1 MMMNRRGLPQ
11 QQHSA
16 AVAATTN
23 TASSVSDAATTPTT
37 SALLNESRQLLL
49 KQQLKLQLNLNVS
62 EMMDNLRRS
71 VDNDYNNKQQKQQQ
85 QQQYDGDLNWNRNL
99 SLTRVQEEEQQ
110 QHDSNIIVSRRRGTT
125 MVAADREVMVT
136 TTSKAY
142 NATANN
148 AKARNAPTTT
158 DAAAV
163 TTSIGAAVTL
173 ATTSFASATVAG
185 VTVTTLMTSTSLSLS
200 SSAAA
205 AGTTTTTTTTATAAT
220 TYTSLTQK
228 QPLNTALAKF
238 NRIIDNT
245 VPVINNYQQPS
256 PLQVADSITKSQQQ
270 HPQEQQHIVGMPIL
284 SDSLKR
290 RLASHHYT
298 DLVVNNSKINF
309 SYEDRRTN
317 VEATTTTAATFTTT
331 TTSQPQS
338 LSRTTTATTTTATT
352 TDSSSL
358 ISLESIT
365 TMPKKVSMEDEYD
378 EDGASSDWKRNDVH
392 YLLKQLNSFSD
403 IEEIEIVDMKQ
414 KQRQQQQKL
423 IIREQEHQLQ
433 QHLHLPNAVVQPL
446 TQSQTEIAA
455 SAHLLE
461 AKNLTVALPPTP
473 PEQYVTNASSNIIAQ
488 SHSYAYTTTTPSIS
502 SSSTYHTHP
511 PVSSLPQYISSY
523 SAHISELTQHSGS
536 GIVADSEH
544 ELEQQQR
551 HDAAAA
557 AVTHMESKQHSTSPL
572 VDSPTAT
579 SLVIY
584 SPSSQSHK
592 GIRRYASLNQ
602 QQSPDED
609 EDSHLHHHYHQRQH
623 QCFHPQHH
631 HHHHTHHH
639 PFTHTS
645 ARLTH
650 EHYSEGSILDSAVAA
665 RAAAACDPL
674 ALQQFVDDYI
684 FQSCHYLET
693 NNFAANYCTAM
704 VESSSHEFRPSTTTT
719 TRTSN
724 EEYDDEECYVE
735 DHSSAH
741 SFELHECE
749 PPTVICK
756 APAPL
761 AADNTL
767 LAQPQPMRSSM
778 RHLAPI
784 TSMPTAP
791 QATPPQYTM
800 ETRLCSSG
808 VQTDLTASSLAQSFS
823 LSSST
828 SSSSST
834 EQRKRKQPIF
844 KCCYTPL
851 DRWREKRQQQQ
862 QIELKKRTKTVVAEH
877 QQLTAHTNAS
887 HDSKAAATTSTT
899 TITTRSCLKNTKV
912 SVMAVSGGGSSMAG
926 VSGSS
931 GIHNATTTTTTTTT
945 LSSAA
950 AIVVHSQHHSLPT
963 KNAPYAV

>member
-1 MMMNRRGLPQ
+1 MMNRRGIQ
-11 QQHSA
+11 QQNA
-16 AVAATTN
+16 A
-23 TASSVSDAATTPTT
+23 TASSSDAATTPTT

-71 VDNDYNNKQQKQQQ
+71 VDNDYNNSKQMQS
-85 QQQYDGDLNWNRNL
+85 QQYDGDLNWNRNL
-99 SLTRVQEEEQQ
+99 SLTRVQEVEEQQ
-110 QHDSNIIVSRRRGTT
+110 QQHEMTVSRRRGNHL
-125 MVAADREVMVT
+125 VAATDTEVMMV
-136 TTSKAY
+136 TTSKASY

-148 AKARNAPTTT
+148 AKACNAR
-158 DAAAV
+158 AATA
-163 TTSIGAAVTL
+163 AAVTL
-173 ATTSFASATVAG
+173 ATTSFTSAG
-185 VTVTTLMTSTSLSLS
+185 VTVTTTLMTSTSLSLS

-205 AGTTTTTTTTATAAT
+205 AGSTTTSVAAAATTT

-245 VPVINNYQQPS
+245 VPVINNYQQQQP
-256 PLQVADSITKSQQQ
+256 PTPFQDAAGDCNTKSQQHAPHEQ
-270 HPQEQQHIVGMPIL
+270 HSVGMPIL

-309 SYEDRRTN
+309 SYDRRTN
-317 VEATTTTAATFTTT
+317 VVTNTTTITTTTTTT
-331 TTSQPQS
+331 TTSQPTPPPHSLS
-338 LSRTTTATTTTATT
+338 LSRMTRT
-352 TDSSSL
+352 TDASSL
-358 ISLESIT
+358 ISLESIATT
-365 TMPKKVSMEDEYD
+365 TMPKKVSMEDGEQVEEEQD
-378 EDGASSDWKRNDVH
+378 SAEDGDGARRSDWKRNDVH

-414 KQRQQQQKL
+414 KQRQQQQQQKL
-423 IIREQEHQLQ
+423 IIREQQQQEH
-433 QHLHLPNAVVQPL
+433 HHLPNA
-446 TQSQTEIAA
+446 AA
-455 SAHLLE
+455 SSSSSSSHLMME

-473 PEQYVTNASSNIIAQ
+473 PEQCYNNVTNASSDIIAQ
-488 SHSYAYTTTTPSIS
+488 LDSRDSHYTSCSVPLTSTTTS
-502 SSSTYHTHP
+502 SSAFANTHP

-523 SAHISELTQHSGS
+523 SAHISELTQHSS
-536 GIVADSEH
+536 STERVADYDS
-544 ELEQQQR
+544 EQQQQQR
-551 HDAAAA
+551 QNDDIYVVAAPTP
-557 AVTHMESKQHSTSPL
+557 VESKQHSSSPAPSPL

-592 GIRRYASLNQ
+592 GIRRYASLNHQ
-602 QQSPDED
+602 QQQQQLDDED
-609 EDSHLHHHYHQRQH
+609 ADSQMHRHQYH
-623 QCFHPQHH
+623 
-631 HHHHTHHH
+631 
-639 PFTHTS
+639 S
-645 ARLTH
+645 
-650 EHYSEGSILDSAVAA
+650 
-665 RAAAACDPL
+665 CDPL

-761 AADNTL
+761 PAEPPMPL
-767 LAQPQPMRSSM
+767 PMRSSM
-778 RHLAPI
+778 RNLVPI
-784 TSMPTAP
+784 TTMPKPAAAL
-791 QATPPQYTM
+791 QATHTTTTAAPPHYTM

-808 VQTDLTASSLAQSFS
+808 VQTDLTASSFAQSFS

-828 SSSSST
+828 SSSSSST

-862 QIELKKRTKTVVAEH
+862 QIELKKRTKTVGVVGEQQQ
-877 QQLTAHTNAS
+877 QQLTTTHHTITS
-887 HDSKAAATTSTT
+887 SSQQGSSTT
-899 TITTRSCLKNTKV
+899 TTTATRSCLKNSKV
-912 SVMAVSGGGSSMAG
+912 SIVTLSGAG
-926 VSGSS
+926 TLAAVSGSS
-931 GIHNATTTTTTTTT
+931 GLHNTTNTTTTTT
-945 LSSAA
+945 LSSSAA